1 MSAQELLTEIQKL
14 PPAEQQRLLEA
25 LKRDVKMKSE
35 QRPITEDEVE
45 QILLAKGIISEI
57 PPLADYTDEDENFEP
72 IEVPGKPPLPETIIE
87 KRRQWLHTS
96 LIGAP

>member
-57 PPLADYTDEDENFEP
+57 PPLADYTDDDEGFEP
-72 IEVPGKPPLPETIIE
+72 IEVPGKPLSETIIE
-87 KRRQWLHTS
+87 ERR
-96 LIGAP
+96 

>member
-57 PPLADYTDEDENFEP
+57 PPRVPDDEDETFEP
-72 IEVPGKPPLPETIIE
+72 IEVPGKPISETIIE
-87 KRRQWLHTS
+87 ERR
-96 LIGAP
+96 

>member
-25 LKRDVKMKSE
+25 LERDVKMKSE

-57 PPLADYTDEDENFEP
+57 PPRVPDDEEETFEP
-72 IEVPGKPPLPETIIE
+72 IEVPGKPLSETIIE
-87 KRRQWLHTS
+87 ERR
-96 LIGAP
+96 

>member
-35 QRPITEDEVE
+35 QRESSMANQGNGPWRD
-45 QILLAKGIISEI
+45 S
-57 PPLADYTDEDENFEP
+57 
-72 IEVPGKPPLPETIIE
+72 
-87 KRRQWLHTS
+87 
-96 LIGAP
+96 GAPSPEGLDLKGWR

>member
-14 PPAEQQRLLEA
+14 PPAEQRRLLEA

-57 PPLADYTDEDENFEP
+57 PPRVPDDEEETFEP
-72 IEVPGKPPLPETIIE
+72 IEVPGKPLSETIIE
-87 KRRQWLHTS
+87 ERR
-96 LIGAP
+96 

>member
-1 MSAQELLTEIQKL
+1 MSSQELLTEIQKL

-57 PPLADYTDEDENFEP
+57 PPRVPDDEEETFEP
-72 IEVPGKPPLPETIIE
+72 IEVPGKPLSETIIE
-87 KRRQWLHTS
+87 ERR
-96 LIGAP
+96 

>member
-1 MSAQELLTEIQKL
+1 MSPQELLTEIQKL

-57 PPLADYTDEDENFEP
+57 PPRVPDDEEETFEP
-72 IEVPGKPPLPETIIE
+72 IEVPGKPLSETIIE
-87 KRRQWLHTS
+87 ERR
-96 LIGAP
+96 

>member
-35 QRPITEDEVE
+35 RRPITEDEVE
-45 QILLAKGIISEI
+45 EILLAKGIISEI
-57 PPLADYTDEDENFEP
+57 PPRVPDDEEETFEP
-72 IEVPGKPPLPETIIE
+72 IEVPGKPLSETIIE
-87 KRRQWLHTS
+87 ERR
-96 LIGAP
+96 

>member
-45 QILLAKGIISEI
+45 EILLAKGIISEI
-57 PPLADYTDEDENFEP
+57 PPRVPDDEEETFEP
-72 IEVPGKPPLPETIIE
+72 IEVPGKPLSETIIE
-87 KRRQWLHTS
+87 ERR
-96 LIGAP
+96 

>member
-25 LKRDVKMKSE
+25 LTRDVKMKSE

-57 PPLADYTDEDENFEP
+57 PPRVPDDEEETFEP
-72 IEVPGKPPLPETIIE
+72 IEVPGKPLSETIIE
-87 KRRQWLHTS
+87 ERR
-96 LIGAP
+96 

>member
-1 MSAQELLTEIQKL
+1 MSPQELLTEIQKL

-45 QILLAKGIISEI
+45 QYFSPKALSARFHLWQTTLTKTRILSRLKFLANLCLKLSLRNAASGFILL
-57 PPLADYTDEDENFEP
+57 
-72 IEVPGKPPLPETIIE
+72 
-87 KRRQWLHTS
+87 
-96 LIGAP
+96 

>member
-1 MSAQELLTEIQKL
+1 MSSQELLTEIQKL

-25 LKRDVKMKSE
+25 LKRDVKMNSE

-57 PPLADYTDEDENFEP
+57 PPRVPDDEEETFEP
-72 IEVPGKPPLPETIIE
+72 IEVPGKPLSETIIE
-87 KRRQWLHTS
+87 ERR
-96 LIGAP
+96 